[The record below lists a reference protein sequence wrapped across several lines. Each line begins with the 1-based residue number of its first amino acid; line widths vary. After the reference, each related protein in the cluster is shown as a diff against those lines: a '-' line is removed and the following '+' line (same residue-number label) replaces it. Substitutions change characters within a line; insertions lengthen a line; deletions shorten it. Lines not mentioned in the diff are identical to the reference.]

1 MRRPPLA
8 SRQAAADSAPAPG
21 RETSAGVTVG
31 AGECAVVAAIVLVAL
46 VAWAG
51 LALAHAG
58 RFSLAAVAV
67 VAATAA
73 ALVAVVLA
81 RSAGRPRLVLS
92 WPELAM
98 LAVLGLVA
106 AFLFLP
112 GFPYGVVDKDPGMYV
127 SHGMSIARTGSYT
140 LDDPVLD
147 RARIPAVQVASPG
160 ARFPGVWISDAGA
173 HRDVPQFYHL
183 FSAALATAYGAGGLG
198 GIINLNPV
206 LGVLA
211 VLAAA
216 AAVRR
221 CFGLLAGTLTGLLLA
236 TNMPEVWQAKYPT
249 TEIMTQML
257 LLGSLLAVVVAL
269 ETGWRPPAG
278 LAGLLLG
285 VSFLARPDML
295 LLILLVIGIGCLLVI
310 LGHFDARAAW
320 FAAGL
325 AVTLPHGLLQA
336 YDFASSYT
344 MSVFMP
350 SLGEIGALLAVML
363 VGTVGLRL
371 FLRSRADALVRAVL
385 DRKVQVVAG
394 LAVVG
399 VAAVLLAVGF
409 LRPRL
414 FAPTYWVDV
423 GQRVRTF
430 DELNLRRL
438 SWFVTL
444 PGFALFLGGVSV
456 VALRRWRASAW
467 ALVLPVLVFF
477 PLYGARAINAARLMF
492 WVRRY
497 VPIVIPGVVIAIAI
511 ALACAW
517 GVTGRLRVPAQVASA
532 VLTVFL
538 IVVFAGQSLPL
549 RHHREFLGSFQIV
562 ERVARVAGARQGV
575 FLWEWPKRCCTAPA
589 TLFATPVWLQHA
601 QVSALLPMAGPSGK
615 YVESFVRGF
624 PGQPVFVVVEGD
636 KAPQG
641 YEPLTFQR
649 ADYITGHMPLWEES
663 IYTRPTHQL
672 MLPVAFSVWRVTS
685 APSPTAAR

>member
-1 MRRPPLA
+1 MRRPLLA
-8 SRQAAADSAPAPG
+8 SWQAAADSTPAPG

-67 VAATAA
+67 VAGTAA

-112 GFPYGVVDKDPGMYV
+112 GFPYGVGDKDPGMYV
-127 SHGMSIARTGSYT
+127 SHGMFIARTGSYA

-147 RARIPAVQVASPG
+147 QARIPAVQLASPG
-160 ARFPGVWISDAGA
+160 ARFAGVWIRDAGA

-183 FSAALATAYGAGGLG
+183 FSAVLATAYRAGRLGGL
-198 GIINLNPV
+198 ININPV

-221 CFGLLAGTLTGLLLA
+221 CFGLLAGTLAGLLLA
-236 TNMPEVWQAKYPT
+236 TNMPEVWQAKYQT
-249 TEIMTQML
+249 TEILTQML
-257 LLGSLLAVVVAL
+257 LLGSLLAVVVVL

-310 LGHFDARAAW
+310 LGRFDARAAW

-325 AVTLPHGLLQA
+325 AVTLPHSLLQA
-336 YDFASSYT
+336 YDFARPYT
-344 MSVFMP
+344 MAVFMP
-350 SLGEIGALLAVML
+350 SLGKIGALLAVLL

-371 FLRSRADALVRAVL
+371 LLRSRADALVRAVL
-385 DRKVQVVAG
+385 DRKTQVVAG

-423 GQRVRTF
+423 GQHVRTF
-430 DELNLRRL
+430 DEVNLRRL

-444 PGFALFLGGVSV
+444 PGFALFLAGVAV

-467 ALVLPVLVFF
+467 ALILPVLVFF

-497 VPIVIPGVVIAIAI
+497 VPIVIPGVVIAIAV
-511 ALACAW
+511 ALALAW
-517 GVTGRLRVPAQVASA
+517 GVTGRLRLPAHIASA

-575 FLWEWPKRCCTAPA
+575 FLWEWPKSCCAAPA
-589 TLFATPVWLQHA
+589 TLFASPVWLQQA
-601 QVSALLPMAGPSGK
+601 QVSALLPSAGPSGK

-624 PGQPVFVVVEGD
+624 PGQPVFVVVAGD

-641 YEPLTFQR
+641 YGPLTFQR
-649 ADYITGHMPLWEES
+649 ADYITGHMPVWQES
-663 IYTRPTHQL
+663 VMTRPTRQL
-672 MLPVAFSVWRVTS
+672 MMPVAFSVWRVTS
-685 APSPTAAR
+685 APSPTAAG